1 MYHVLL
7 LSRYDELSVE
17 IRKKKFLSH
26 PVCRRP
32 ILDAPQ
38 QNPMFKN
45 IFRKMTQPIYKN
57 REGYG
62 HNLENKNTN
71 PNKY

>member
-7 LSRYDELSVE
+7 IWRIICRNSQKKISIPSRVY
-17 IRKKKFLSH
+17 RG
-26 PVCRRP
+26 P

-45 IFRKMTQPIYKN
+45 IFSQMTQPIYKN